1 MRNNLIFKLQLAL
14 KANNFPVTISNYQFY
29 SDKDNRYITSKII
42 KYKSTVL
49 FKSCSNVK
57 LTKYLVNLLNAVR
70 GAEDKETIDIRNK
83 NIIKELTKKWLKE
96 RNPDIWQKKSLPV

>member
-29 SDKDNRYITSKII
+29 SERDNRYITSKII
-42 KYKSTVL
+42 KYKSIVL

-83 NIIKELTKKWLKE
+83 NIIKELTKK
-96 RNPDIWQKKSLPV
+96 